1 MEEIF
6 KILNRFRTGQAFA
19 EGGGA
24 LYLIPHFKAASM
36 LLTQELG
43 KNANILLV

>member
-19 EGGGA
+19 EGGA

-36 LLTQELG
+36 LLTQKLG